1 MKRLFKNI
9 LAACLAGLVCSAAP
23 VRAEKLLVAVAADFT
38 APMKLIVSLFT
49 AGSGIEVLPSYGGT
63 GMLYAIIHNGAPFDL
78 FLAADQRRP
87 ELLYKGRLAEKPR
100 IYARGQAVLWTA
112 KKNVG
117 NVSRWQDVL
126 NLPGMNRV
134 AVANP
139 ELAPYGA
146 VVMGILSP
154 SLRERL
160 APRLVYAQ
168 NVVQAFQ
175 YAQKAADCGFT
186 ALSLALSKPGLK
198 GRFWPISKAPFV
210 KQSACIIKSSRHRQ
224 AAGRFFAFLFS
235 QESRVVLKKF
245 GYQ

>member
-9 LAACLAGLVCSAAP
+9 LAVCLAGLVCSAAP
-23 VRAEKLLVAVAADFT
+23 VRAEKLIVAVAANFT
-38 APMKLIVSLFT
+38 APMKLIVPLFT
-49 AGSGIEVLPSYGGT
+49 AKSGIEVLPSYGGT
-63 GMLYAIIHNGAPFDL
+63 GMLYALIHNGAPFDL

-112 KKNVG
+112 KKDVG
-117 NVSRWQDVL
+117 NASRWQEVL

-134 AVANP
+134 AIATP

-146 VVMGILSP
+146 AVMGILSP
-154 SLRERL
+154 SLKRRL
-160 APRLVYAQ
+160 LPRLVYAQ
-168 NVVQAFQ
+168 NVAQAFQ
-175 YAQKAADCGFT
+175 YAQKATGCGFT
-186 ALSLALSKPGLK
+186 ALSFALSKPGLK
-198 GRFWPISKAPFV
+198 GRFRPISEAPLV

-224 AAGRFFAFLFS
+224 AAAKFFAFLLS
-235 QESRVVLKKF
+235 QESRAVLKKF